1 MPSSTS
7 VAVQQLETLL
17 REKLIPWAQQSA
29 PLIWL
34 GTPPRSA
41 LPLDIREEA
50 KPPLPPVRAKADIQ
64 TAKRWHAE
72 RVNSVNVP
80 ILGCVYAG
88 NVDYVVRAAPGQ
100 VGRQWHVPINSG
112 SFFLIPP
119 DTPFLDGS
127 DPPPG
132 TPYERAVL
140 IYLRRD
146 GIKCH
151 SYTRDKGK
159 TWLHPYLF
167 VYAPDVWLPGER
179 LFREM
184 QRQSGPPDAV
194 VYHYLSLILCLM
206 LRGIREGNA
215 STLKI
220 PRDPMQVN
228 ATESA
233 QHTLTPTPQDI
244 VRLATEYID
253 QHLKDASLTIKEVA
267 FHVGLSSG
275 HLNRLFHQEKGE
287 TVFAY
292 LQARRLK
299 EAQTLLATSTFS
311 IRLITYLCGFTNPS
325 HFSHWFTRN
334 AGCSPSEYRR
344 QSPPNV

>member
-1 MPSSTS
+1 M
-7 VAVQQLETLL
+7 QQLETLL
-17 REKLIPWAQQSA
+17 REKLIPWAQQGA
-29 PLIWL
+29 PLVWL

-41 LPLDIREEA
+41 LPLAIREET

-64 TAKRWHAE
+64 TARRWPAE
-72 RVNSVNVP
+72 RVNSVDVP
-80 ILGCVYAG
+80 ILGCVFAG

-100 VGRQWHVPINSG
+100 EGKQWHVPIQSG

-127 DPPPG
+127 DPPPDA
-132 TPYERAVL
+132 PYERAIL

-194 VYHYLSLILCLM
+194 VYHYLSLILALM
-206 LRGIREGNA
+206 LRGVRDGNA

-220 PRDPMQVN
+220 PRDPIQVDE
-228 ATESA
+228 AESA
-233 QHTLTPTPQDI
+233 RQNLAPTTQEI
-244 VRLATEYID
+244 VQQATEYIE
-253 QHLKDASLTIKEVA
+253 QHLKDASLTA
-267 FHVGLSSG
+267 RDAALHVGLSSG
-275 HLNRLFHQEKGE
+275 HLNRLFHQEKGQ

-292 LQARRLK
+292 LQARRLQ
-299 EAQTLLATSTFS
+299 EAQTLLTTSTFS
-311 IRLITYLCGFTNPS
+311 VRLITYLCGFTDPS
-325 HFSHWFTRN
+325 HFSHWFTRM

-344 QSPPNV
+344 QAMHNV

>member
-29 PLIWL
+29 PLVWL

-41 LPLDIREEA
+41 LPLDIREEPM
-50 KPPLPPVRAKADIQ
+50 PPLPPVRAFADIQ
-64 TAKRWHAE
+64 TAKRWQAE

-88 NVDYVVRAAPGQ
+88 NVDYVIRAAPGEE
-100 VGRQWHVPINSG
+100 GRQWHVPINNG

-132 TPYERAVL
+132 TPYERAIL

-167 VYAPDVWLPGER
+167 VYAPDAWLPAER

-184 QRQSGPPDAV
+184 QRHSGPPDAV
-194 VYHYLSLILCLM
+194 IYHYLSLILCLM
-206 LRGIREGNA
+206 LRSVREGNA

-220 PRDPMQVN
+220 PRDPIQLDT
-228 ATESA
+228 TENPQYPLS
-233 QHTLTPTPQDI
+233 PTPQET
-244 VRLATEYID
+244 VQMATDYIA
-253 QHLKDASLTIKEVA
+253 QHLKDSSLSIKDVA
-267 FHVGLSSG
+267 FHVGLSNG

-292 LQARRLK
+292 LQARRLE
-299 EAQTLLATSTFS
+299 EAKNLLATSTFS
-311 IRLITYLCGFTNPS
+311 IRLITYVCGFTNPS

-334 AGCSPSEYRR
+334 TGCSPSDYRR
-344 QSPPNV
+344 QASTNV